1 MAFIKITKLNLG
13 LNSPILKVFGGTID
27 TSAIPE
33 EEIVAVNTDK
43 IIGISQAMK
52 TGIKDD
58 ERLCHK
64 LYFSPNEFWVV
75 KHDDQLLEMLDKL

>member
-13 LNSPILKVFGGTID
+13 LNSSIFKVLAETID
-27 TSAIPE
+27 TTGIPE

-43 IIGISQAMK
+43 IIGVSQDMR
-52 TGIKDD
+52 TGIKDN

-64 LYFSPNEFWVV
+64 LYFSPNEYWIV
-75 KHDDQLLEMLDKL
+75 KHDGQLLEMLDKL

>member
-13 LNSPILKVFGGTID
+13 LNSPILKVLGGAID
-27 TSAIPE
+27 TSGIPE
-33 EEIVAVNTDK
+33 EEIISVSTDK
-43 IIGISQAMK
+43 IIGISQAMR

-64 LYFSPNEFWVV
+64 LYFAPSEYWIV
-75 KHDDQLLEMLDKL
+75 KHDDQLLEMIEKL